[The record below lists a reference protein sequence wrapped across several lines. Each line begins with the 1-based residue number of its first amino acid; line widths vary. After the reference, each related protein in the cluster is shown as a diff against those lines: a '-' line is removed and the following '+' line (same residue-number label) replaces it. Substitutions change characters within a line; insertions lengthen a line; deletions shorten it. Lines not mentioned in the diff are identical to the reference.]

1 MIRRLPS
8 ACGGVVGPALFTAA
22 WALGG
27 AIEPGYSPVHEAIS
41 RLAAVGAS
49 VRLLMT
55 TGLAGFGFGML
66 LYTNALRG
74 AVSGPAW
81 IAALA
86 AGVAVFGVI
95 AAPLGV
101 SPMTDD
107 VHGGFAIAT
116 YVALVAMPLLAA
128 RPLAAGGHLGVAR
141 LSVATG
147 VASGLCLAGTVLG
160 ATPGL
165 LQRIGLTL
173 VDAWIV
179 GSAACVLRTTSRSGE
194 AGGEPATARRDP
206 GRG

>member
-1 MIRRLPS
+1 MIRRFRSPY
-8 ACGGVVGPALFTAA
+8 GGVAGPVLFAAA

-41 RLAAVGAS
+41 QLAAVGAS

-66 LYTNALRG
+66 LYAGALRE
-74 AVSGPAW
+74 AVPGPVW
-81 IAALA
+81 KAALA

-95 AAPLGV
+95 AVPLGV

-107 VHGGFAIAT
+107 VHGVFAIAA

-128 RPLAAGGHLGVAR
+128 RPLAAGGRRGVAR

-173 VDAWIV
+173 VDAWVV
-179 GSAACVLRTTSRSGE
+179 GSAACVLRTSRSTGE
-194 AGGEPATARRDP
+194 AGGNTADAWRHP
-206 GRG
+206 GRR